1 MSADALDADEVAR
14 AKITRSVADRSSC
27 LWLARGTRWLSFTLN
42 HEGALTDLR
51 RRPMSKKAYAIAV
64 AALLGAPPIAFAAQP
79 ANHHAAGQSQGT
91 IQPDQMLASK
101 MIGSR
106 VYDLQNRNI
115 GKVRDLIVDR
125 DGMIDFVIVDVGTF
139 LGMGGKRVPVKLN
152 DFKTDNSR
160 LTLDVTKEQLQR
172 MADYWVRDRNTGVGS
187 STPPVH
193 GGNLGSGR

>member
-1 MSADALDADEVAR
+1 
-14 AKITRSVADRSSC
+14 
-27 LWLARGTRWLSFTLN
+27 
-42 HEGALTDLR
+42 
-51 RRPMSKKAYAIAV
+51 
-64 AALLGAPPIAFAAQP
+64 
-79 ANHHAAGQSQGT
+79 
-91 IQPDQMLASK
+91 MLASK
-101 MIGSR
+101 MIGRR
-106 VYDLQNRNI
+106 VYDLQNWNI

-125 DGMIDFVIVDVGTF
+125 DGMIDFVVVDVGSF

>member
-1 MSADALDADEVAR
+1 
-14 AKITRSVADRSSC
+14 
-27 LWLARGTRWLSFTLN
+27 
-42 HEGALTDLR
+42 
-51 RRPMSKKAYAIAV
+51 MSKKAYAIAV

-115 GKVRDLIVDR
+115 GNVRDLIVDR
-125 DGMIDFVIVDVGTF
+125 DGTIDFVIVDVGTF
-139 LGMGGKRVPVKLN
+139 LGTGGKRVPVKLS
-152 DFKTDNSR
+152 DLKTDSNR
-160 LTLDVTKEQLQR
+160 LTLDVTKEQLRQ
-172 MADYWVRDRNTGVGS
+172 MADYWMPDRNTGVGS

-193 GGNLGSGR
+193 RGKIGSGR

>member
-1 MSADALDADEVAR
+1 
-14 AKITRSVADRSSC
+14 
-27 LWLARGTRWLSFTLN
+27 
-42 HEGALTDLR
+42 
-51 RRPMSKKAYAIAV
+51 MSKKAYAIAV
-64 AALLGAPPIAFAAQP
+64 AALLGATPIAFAAQP

-101 MIGSR
+101 MIGRR

-139 LGMGGKRVPVKLN
+139 LGMGGKRVPVKLS
-152 DFKTDNSR
+152 DFKTDNNR

>member
-1 MSADALDADEVAR
+1 
-14 AKITRSVADRSSC
+14 
-27 LWLARGTRWLSFTLN
+27 
-42 HEGALTDLR
+42 
-51 RRPMSKKAYAIAV
+51 MSKKAYAIAV
-64 AALLGAPPIAFAAQP
+64 VALLEAAPIAFAAQP
-79 ANHHAAGQSQGT
+79 PNHHAAGQSQGT

-115 GKVRDLIVDR
+115 GNVRDLIVDR
-125 DGMIDFVIVDVGTF
+125 DGMIDFVVVDVGTF
-139 LGMGGKRVPVKLN
+139 LGMGGKRVPVKLS
-152 DFKTDNSR
+152 DLKTDSNR

>member
-1 MSADALDADEVAR
+1 
-14 AKITRSVADRSSC
+14 
-27 LWLARGTRWLSFTLN
+27 
-42 HEGALTDLR
+42 
-51 RRPMSKKAYAIAV
+51 MSKKAYAIAV
-64 AALLGAPPIAFAAQP
+64 AALLGATPIAFAAQP

-139 LGMGGKRVPVKLN
+139 LGIGGKRVPVKLS
-152 DFKTDNSR
+152 DFKTDNNR
-160 LTLDVTKEQLQR
+160 LTLDLTKEQLQQAQNYR
-172 MADYWVRDRNTGVGS
+172 LENPNTGAGT
-187 STPPVH
+187 STSPVR
-193 GGNLGSGR
+193 GGHLGSGR